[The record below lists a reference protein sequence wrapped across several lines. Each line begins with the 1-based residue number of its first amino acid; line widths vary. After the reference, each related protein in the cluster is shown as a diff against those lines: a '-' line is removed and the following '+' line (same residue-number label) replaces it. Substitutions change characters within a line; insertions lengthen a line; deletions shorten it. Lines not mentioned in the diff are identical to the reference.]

1 MSWNKIRPELAE
13 ILQDKG
19 FNIMNSFQESI
30 LDVMKS
36 GRNILAE
43 GSEGSGKST
52 AILYTVLEK
61 IKTPGEGSPRAI
73 ISCSSNDKAP
83 KLYDALKIC
92 TFHLDL
98 TVDLVHDKGNMLK
111 QRNDLFDGT
120 EIIVGTPKRL
130 YELYIQNG
138 YNVGELKIFILD
150 DAIQQFKNGNG
161 IHLKRITESL
171 PKCQFMILTS
181 PFSDKRLEEFIDEI
195 GPFQKIEE

>member
-19 FNIMNSFQESI
+19 FNEMNHFQESV
-30 LDVMKS
+30 LFAMKS

-43 GSEGSGKST
+43 GSEGCGKST
-52 AILYTVLEK
+52 AILYSVLEK
-61 IKTPGEGSPRAI
+61 IKLPGEGSPRAI
-73 ISCSSNDKAP
+73 ISCASNDKAEY
-83 KLYDALKIC
+83 LYEQLKKC

-138 YNVGELKIFILD
+138 YNVSQLKMFILD

-161 IHLKRITESL
+161 VHLKRISESL
-171 PKCQFMILTS
+171 PKCQFLLFTQ
-181 PFSDKRLEEFIDEI
+181 PYSDKRMDDFIEEI
-195 GPFQKIEE
+195 GPIQKIEA